1 MIVRILGEGQ
11 LKVSDDYLGTLNS
24 LDSALETAVD
34 TGDEEAFRTALTA
47 LLDKIRAVGEKLP
60 DDSLEDSDLFLPPS
74 DATVDEVKELLGDE
88 GLIPG

>member
-1 MIVRILGEGQ
+1 VIVRILGEGQ
-11 LKVSDDYLGTLNS
+11 LKVSDEHLETLNS
-24 LDSALETAVD
+24 LDSALESAVD
-34 TGDEEAFRTALTA
+34 TGNEEAFRAALTA
-47 LLDKIRAVGEKLP
+47 LLDKIRAVGERLP